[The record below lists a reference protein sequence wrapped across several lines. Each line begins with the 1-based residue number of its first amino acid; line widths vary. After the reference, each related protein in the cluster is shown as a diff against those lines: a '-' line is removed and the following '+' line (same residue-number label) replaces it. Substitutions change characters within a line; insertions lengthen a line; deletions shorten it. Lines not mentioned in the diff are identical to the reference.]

1 MYRSQAGP
9 DVATGTRSAIC
20 VAGCTVAVAVAVAV
34 AAAVVVVVMVA
45 AAVVVGPEQWKHV
58 TNLINSGLARG

>member
-1 MYRSQAGP
+1 M
-9 DVATGTRSAIC
+9 
-20 VAGCTVAVAVAVAV
+20 AVAVAVAV
-34 AAAVVVVVMVA
+34 AAAVVVVMVA